1 VNTVWWFSKTEWP
14 KADVSRVLAEYS
26 DRMKKLLEDPEAFY
40 SPKKRPSGH
49 DISKGFGKDNGGSI
63 PSNLLQIPNSE
74 SNGQYLR
81 GCKAL
86 DLQGHPARFP
96 AKLPEFFIR
105 FLSDPGDLVVDIF
118 AGSNTAGAVAE
129 GEGRRWLA
137 FDLELEYLAAS
148 AFRFMQ
154 PNTPDD
160 QLRSLHTAIVAGQS
174 VDLRDYLL
182 QKPLFV

>member
-1 VNTVWWFSKTEWP
+1 
-14 KADVSRVLAEYS
+14 
-26 DRMKKLLEDPEAFY
+26 M
-40 SPKKRPSGH
+40 
-49 DISKGFGKDNGGSI
+49 
-63 PSNLLQIPNSE
+63 
-74 SNGQYLR
+74 
-81 GCKAL
+81 
-86 DLQGHPARFP
+86 
-96 AKLPEFFIR
+96 
-105 FLSDPGDLVVDIF
+105 VDIF